1 MTCLLTLSILP
12 LAATAESVPDDPVIL
27 VLGDSLSASYGL
39 DRADAWVAL
48 LEARLRE
55 RGLAH
60 RVVNASISGETT
72 AGGVTRL
79 GTLLEQHHPTILLIE
94 LGANDGLRGFGF
106 EVIRD
111 NLTEMIRRGREAGSR
126 VVIAGVRL
134 PPNYGAVY
142 TDGFQAVFR
151 EVAESQSVPLIPD
164 LLAGV
169 AEDRSLMQADGL
181 HPTAAAQP
189 IILETVWTILEP
201 LLLKAE

>member
-1 MTCLLTLSILP
+1 M
-12 LAATAESVPDDPVIL
+12 
-27 VLGDSLSASYGL
+27 
-39 DRADAWVAL
+39 
-48 LEARLRE
+48 
-55 RGLAH
+55 
-60 RVVNASISGETT
+60 
-72 AGGVTRL
+72 
-79 GTLLEQHHPTILLIE
+79 
-94 LGANDGLRGFGF
+94 RGFGF

-181 HPTAAAQP
+181 HPTAAVQP

-201 LLLKAE
+201 LLTAE